1 MKTNRIP
8 PPAAGNTLND
18 IETAL
23 RIERNGLL
31 GSWPSLRKARPG
43 ASAAEKALIEKAG
56 EAIAGLYIKLSA
68 LAKEL
73 RRLQRGQ
80 SKARPKAASKLS
92 KS

>member
-1 MKTNRIP
+1 MTNPTPKIP
-8 PPAAGNTLND
+8 QPAAGNRLKD

-31 GSWPSLRKARPG
+31 KSWPSLRQARPG

-56 EAIAGLYIKLSA
+56 EEIAGLYIKLSA

-73 RRLQRGQ
+73 RRIQRDQ
-80 SKARPKAASKLS
+80 SKAQPKVNGKL
-92 KS
+92 